1 MTTMTELKKIYPS
14 AAAFMSG
21 PLVDSKK
28 SHSCHRFMWASAHT
42 EAPRQ
47 NDVDPAYA
55 GLGALDEARLAAKL
69 TKKRIKFEREV
80 PFKIPFK
87 DVIISGRYDF
97 DIAYKDGSYIL
108 EKKAS
113 TSDYVKKDHLDTGI
127 PDSNHVAQL
136 SMYLLLHKRPIGH
149 LHLSYYELNPEQ
161 DSYVVA
167 QEKIWVITVLDTGEI
182 MVDGTPYLHNVADLR
197 RWLLGAHDALTK
209 PESIPSEPRLH
220 AIPYK
225 NPCYFCPLKA
235 VCESHKHT
243 EKSSKVFLEEA
254 DRALRVPRTA
264 RPFKI
269 RTQNK
274 NRIITNGKDDLL
286 KG

>member
-1 MTTMTELKKIYPS
+1 MTDIKKIYPS
-14 AAAFMSG
+14 SAAFMSG

-28 SHSCHRFMWASAHT
+28 SNSCHRYMWAVAHT
-42 EAPRQ
+42 DAPRQ

-55 GLGALDEARLAAKL
+55 GIGALDEARLAAQL
-69 TKKRIKFEREV
+69 TKKRVKFEREV

-97 DIAYKDGSYIL
+97 DIAYKDGPVIL

-136 SMYLLLHKRPIGH
+136 VMYLLLHKREKGH
-149 LHLSYYELNPEQ
+149 LHLSYYELSPEQ
-161 DSYVVA
+161 DAYVVA
-167 QEKIWVITVLDTGEI
+167 QEKVWLITVSEQGDVL
-182 MVDGTPYLHNVADLR
+182 VDGKQFGFNAADLR
-197 RWLLGAHDALTK
+197 RWLVGAHDAITIANR
-209 PESIPSEPRLH
+209 IPPEPRLH
-220 AIPYK
+220 SIPYK
-225 NPCYFCPLKA
+225 NPCYFCPLKD
-235 VCESHKHT
+235 VCAAHKEN
-243 EKSSKVFLEEA
+243 EKSSKVFLQEA
-254 DRALRVPRTA
+254 DTALRVPRVA

-274 NRIITNGKDDLL
+274 NKVIVNGKNNLP
-286 KG
+286 KE